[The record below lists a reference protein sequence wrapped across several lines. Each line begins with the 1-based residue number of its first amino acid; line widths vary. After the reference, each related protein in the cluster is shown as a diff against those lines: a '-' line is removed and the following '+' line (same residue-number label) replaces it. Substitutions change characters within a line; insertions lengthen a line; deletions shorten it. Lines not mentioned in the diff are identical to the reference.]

1 MVLIDPNQPISGSY
15 RDGGKRNGDV
25 DTWLSKN
32 ITSGTTEGA
41 LGSVL
46 AGKSFLYTLIPAQRS
61 LQESVLLSFEATRDR

>member
-1 MVLIDPNQPISGSY
+1 MVLIDPNQPISGY

-25 DTWLSKN
+25 DTWLSK
-32 ITSGTTEGA
+32 ISPQAQLRGA